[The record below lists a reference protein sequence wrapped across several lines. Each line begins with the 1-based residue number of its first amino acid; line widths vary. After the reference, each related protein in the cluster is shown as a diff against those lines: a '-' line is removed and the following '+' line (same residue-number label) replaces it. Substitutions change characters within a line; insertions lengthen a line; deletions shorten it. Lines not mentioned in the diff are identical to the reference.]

1 MLGSE
6 TAGQFTP
13 RLRADARRSFARDAR
28 RRRGVKI
35 LYLGEIGCGQT
46 ALMRMRALERLG
58 HTVRGVR
65 TMEPWKR
72 ASWIHRQVQ
81 RRVHRG
87 SVVEEINLTVLSAAR
102 QFKPALV
109 WADKQEFLS
118 EETVEELRSLGAKT
132 VHFTP
137 DPYFSLEWKRT
148 ALMDAAMRAFD
159 VLVYCKS
166 YERAQYERLG
176 KPVVYMPLG
185 YCDEVHR
192 PLASEDA
199 RWSCAVGFLGGWEPR
214 RERLLHAV
222 SAAGIDLKIWG
233 GYWEFLRDG
242 KWTPRR
248 HIILRQLAGRDRF
261 RFHRDELLSRAHQG
275 GEVYA
280 DDYARALTGSRI
292 GLGFVRKVCPDQHTT
307 RTFEIPACGSLLLA
321 DRTEEHQEFFEE
333 GKEAEFF
340 GSCDELLDK
349 LKFYC
354 SNEPARKRVADG
366 GYRRCKEGGY
376 AYVCRLR
383 TVLDVIKQI

>member
-1 MLGSE
+1 MKLLFLGPVE
-6 TAGQFTP
+6 AGQT
-13 RLRADARRSFARDAR
+13 S
-28 RRRGVKI
+28 
-35 LYLGEIGCGQT
+35 
-46 ALMRMRALERLG
+46 LMRMRAFERLG
-58 HTVRGVR
+58 HTVRGVH
-65 TMEPWKR
+65 TVEPWTR
-72 ASWIHRQVQ
+72 ASWWKRQTQ
-81 RRVHRG
+81 RRLQRG
-87 SVVEEINLTVLSAAR
+87 SIVEEINRSVLERAR
-102 QFKPALV
+102 EFRPELV
-109 WADKQEFLS
+109 WAEKQEFLGV
-118 EETVEELRSLGAKT
+118 ETIEELRGLGAKT

-137 DPYFSLEWKRT
+137 DPYFSLDWKRT
-148 ALMDAAMRAFD
+148 RLMDEAMRAFD
-159 VLVYCKS
+159 ALVYCKS

-222 SAAGIDLKIWG
+222 TAAGIDLKIWG

-248 HIILRQLAGRDRF
+248 HIILRQLAGKERF
-261 RFHRDELLSRAHQG
+261 RFHSDELLSRTHQG

-292 GLGFVRKVCPDQHTT
+292 GLGFVRNVCPDQHTT

-321 DRTEEHQEFFEE
+321 DRTVEHQEFFEE

-340 GSCDELLDK
+340 ASCDELIEK
-349 LKFYC
+349 VKFYG
-354 SNEPARKRVADG
+354 SNESARKRVADR
-366 GYRRCKEGGY
+366 GYKRCKEGGY
-376 AYVCRLR
+376 AYVCRLSA
-383 TVLDVIKQI
+383 TLDALQDV